1 MVHRCTHMLTC
12 TCMQDGA
19 RAVRELVFYD
29 ALFSPQQPGQ
39 PRLHAPYPSPDN
51 LAPAGTQ
58 PEPREEDVEGLKC
71 FVARYCEPA
80 VRVGQGI
87 LSLSSPKESPARPA
101 PTVTLRLPVYD
112 PAPRSA
118 IAAMYRALHA
128 NGQGRLGSLAAL
140 QPLAAMLHICQ
151 APHRWHIAVQGARAD
166 RHGGPVPHVQQTM
179 CHGLQGVRAGLG
191 SRSIMTNTLVWL
203 GMCQIPAQGSA
214 DA

>member
-1 MVHRCTHMLTC
+1 MKVEDAEPDSYVDEHGRFFKPAAVRPLPSEAKKPCLSHSAVEPCRRNFAQQYTFQAQPSNHELLVHRCTHMLTC

-80 VRVGQGI
+80 IRNGKGI
-87 LSLSSPKESPARPA
+87 
-101 PTVTLRLPVYD
+101 V
-112 PAPRSA
+112 
-118 IAAMYRALHA
+118 
-128 NGQGRLGSLAAL
+128 
-140 QPLAAMLHICQ
+140 
-151 APHRWHIAVQGARAD
+151 
-166 RHGGPVPHVQQTM
+166 HVSNA
-179 CHGLQGVRAGLG
+179 CHGAKILL
-191 SRSIMTNTLVWL
+191 
-203 GMCQIPAQGSA
+203 CHAQAWG
-214 DA
+214 